1 MNLPKFTYVTPSTLK
16 EALTLLSDKGAYS
29 TILAGGT
36 DVMVAMK
43 QRTSVPDTLINI
55 KGLTGLASIQPDPDG
70 ALRIGPLTT
79 LASLAASEVVRQRHP
94 ILAEAADKVGSSQI
108 RNVATIGGNI
118 CLNTRC
124 WYYNQSAEWRR
135 SVAKCFK
142 MGGDSCLVMKG
153 SDRCNAIFV
162 ADTVP
167 SLLALDARLKI
178 EEQGGQRVIP
188 IEEFYDGSG
197 HPPNRL
203 RPEELLTEIYIP
215 KMRPRSFA
223 VFSKFAP
230 REIVDFALVNVALS
244 VSFEGDACTDARI
257 ALGGVTS
264 HPIRSLSG
272 EALLKGE
279 RLTAKLIEEVGKAT
293 AKDAEPITPMWMSP
307 AGKREIIKVLVRK
320 GLERA
325 LAYNQQV

>member
-1 MNLPKFTYVTPSTLK
+1 MNLPKFTYVTPSTL
-16 EALTLLSDKGAYS
+16 EEILTLLSERGAYS

-36 DVMVAMK
+36 DVIVAMK

-55 KGLTGLASIQPDPDG
+55 KGLAGLASIRPDPDG

-135 SVAKCFK
+135 SAAKCFK
-142 MGGDSCLVMKG
+142 VGGDRCHVMKG

-167 SLLALDARLKI
+167 ALLALDTRLKI
-178 EEQGGQRVIP
+178 EERGGQRVIP

-203 RPEELLTEIYIP
+203 RPDELLTEIYIP
-215 KMRPRSFA
+215 KAPFRSFA
-223 VFSKFAP
+223 VFSRFAQ
-230 REIVDFALVNVALS
+230 REVVDFALVNVALS
-244 VSFEGDACTDARI
+244 MSFEGDACTDARI

-264 HPIRSLSG
+264 HPVRSLSG

-293 AKDAEPITPMWMSP
+293 AKDAEPITPMWISP

>member
-1 MNLPKFTYVTPSTLK
+1 MNLPRFTHATPSTLEEVLRLLK
-16 EALTLLSDKGAYS
+16 ERGERS

-36 DVMVAMK
+36 DVIVAMK
-43 QRTSVPDTLINI
+43 QRTYVPDILVNI
-55 KGLTGLASIQPDPDG
+55 KGLGGLASIQPAPDG
-70 ALRIGPLTT
+70 AVRIGPLVT
-79 LASLAASEVVRQRHP
+79 LASLAASDIIRQRYP
-94 ILAEAADKVGSSQI
+94 ILAQAADKVGSSQI

-142 MGGDSCLVMKG
+142 MGGDRCLVMKG
-153 SDRCNAIFV
+153 SDKCNAIFV

-167 SLLALDARLKI
+167 ALVALDARLRI
-178 EEQGGQRVIP
+178 EKQGGQKMIP

-197 HPPNRL
+197 DPPNRL
-203 RPEELLTEIYIP
+203 QPDELLTEIYIP
-215 KMRPRSFA
+215 KMPSRSFA
-223 VFSKFAP
+223 IFSKFAQ
-230 REIVDFALVNVALS
+230 REVVDFALVNVALS
-244 VSFEGDACTDARI
+244 VSLEGNSCIDGRI

-264 HPIRSLSG
+264 HPVRSLSG
-272 EALLKGE
+272 ETLLKGE
-279 RLTAKLIEEVGKAT
+279 RLTGKLMEEVGKAV

-307 AGKREIIKVLVRK
+307 AGKREIIKVLVKK

-325 LAYNQQV
+325 LAYSQQV